1 MALKKDKAKVLDEVW
16 TEARIRSFLEVQPA
30 SGVDADYHALEK
42 AYQQMRSEDFALFID
57 FFMQDQR
64 NPDARNP
71 RGQLLTEVIANHRQS
86 ADFLST
92 LQGAQARYRA
102 GVKAG
107 Q

>member
-16 TEARIRSFLEVQPA
+16 TEERIRSFLEVQPA

-42 AYQQMRSEDFALFID
+42 AYQQMRAEDFALFID

-64 NPDARNP
+64 NPEARNP
-71 RGQLLTEVIANHRQS
+71 QGQMLTEVIARHRQS
-86 ADFLST
+86 AEFLST
-92 LQGAQARYRA
+92 LQTAQARYQA
-102 GVKAG
+102 EGNAA